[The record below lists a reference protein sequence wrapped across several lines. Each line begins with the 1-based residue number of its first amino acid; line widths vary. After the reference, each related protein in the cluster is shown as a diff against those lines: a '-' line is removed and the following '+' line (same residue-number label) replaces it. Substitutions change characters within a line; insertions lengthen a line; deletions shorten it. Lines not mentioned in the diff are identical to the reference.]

1 MNVSLVQARPQNKDI
16 AQMITMRKATSRIM
30 FPSMNNLK
38 VVFANKLG
46 SVLAFALIFTL
57 AGCSRCQDCEQNGS
71 TETICETEFDNTEQ
85 YEDAIADAE
94 ADGAVC
100 VSSGGF

>member
-1 MNVSLVQARPQNKDI
+1 MSPVQDQQQNKEYV
-16 AQMITMRKATSRIM
+16 QMITVKKAISRIM
-30 FPSMNNLK
+30 FPSMNNLM

-46 SVLAFALIFTL
+46 VGIAFVFLLVLS
-57 AGCSRCQDCEQNGS
+57 GCSRCQDCEQNNS
-71 TETICETEFDNTEQ
+71 TETICETEFDNSEQ